1 LRASRL
7 QMWRSEAIVGKCYL
21 PSLILPHET
30 KKIVDIY
37 LISGSHKPQV
47 RLCNSITVMASE
59 WFVEK
64 KEGRSK
70 GHCPRGREGCWR
82 TRLGTGLG

>member
-1 LRASRL
+1 MASAACTH
-7 QMWRSEAIVGKCYL
+7 S
-21 PSLILPHET
+21 ILPHET
-30 KKIVDIY
+30 KIY

-47 RLCNSITVMASE
+47 RLCNNSITDMASE

-70 GHCPRGREGCWR
+70 GALSARCGGLLEVSIRERKQQDLVLKEGKRVVRERG
-82 TRLGTGLG
+82 

>member
-1 LRASRL
+1 MDGQARITVEDPWAHRACTCGGGKL
-7 QMWRSEAIVGKCYL
+7 LIVN
-21 PSLILPHET
+21 
-30 KKIVDIY
+30 
-37 LISGSHKPQV
+37 KPQV

-70 GHCPRGREGCWR
+70 GAFSAREGGAWV
-82 TRLGTGLG
+82 LEVSIGD